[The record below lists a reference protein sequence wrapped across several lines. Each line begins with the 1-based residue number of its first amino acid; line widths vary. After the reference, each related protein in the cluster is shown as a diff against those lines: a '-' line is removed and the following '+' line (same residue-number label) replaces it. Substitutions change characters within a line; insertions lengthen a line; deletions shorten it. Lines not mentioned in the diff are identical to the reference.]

1 MENKTYDLIIVGAG
15 PAGLAASIYASR
27 YKLDHLVIGAVSGG
41 YLKEIHALENFPGF
55 ISISGQDLIQKM
67 TEQVENF
74 GAVIKNESVMAI
86 EKLEKENVW
95 KVESSN
101 GKTNEYKTKTIIL
114 AMGTERR
121 RMNIPG
127 EKEFLGK
134 GVSYCATCDGM
145 FFRDKTVSVIGGGNA
160 AAAVAMELTTFASKI
175 YLVHRGEEMMAEP
188 FWLDKIKDDPKVE
201 LVKNSNV
208 IEIRGNE
215 KVERIVLEEPYNDH
229 TSLKTDGVFIEIGSE
244 PNVPIVQKISVEMD
258 KDRYIKTAPDQS
270 TNLPGIYAA
279 GDITTNSNKF
289 RQVLTACSEGSI
301 AADSVYR
308 RLKLS

>member
-1 MENKTYDLIIVGAG
+1 MENKIYDLIIIGSG
-15 PAGLAASIYASR
+15 PAGLSASVYASR
-27 YKLDHLVIGAVSGG
+27 YKLNHLVVGTAPGG
-41 YLKEIHALENFPGF
+41 YLKEIHNLENFPGF
-55 ISISGQDLIQKM
+55 ISISGQDFIQKM

-95 KVESSN
+95 RVEAAN
-101 GKTNEYKTKTIIL
+101 GKTNEYKTKSIIL
-114 AMGTERR
+114 AMGTERK

-145 FFRDKTVSVIGGGNA
+145 FFRDKVVSVIGGGNA
-160 AAAVAMELTTFASKI
+160 AAAVAVEMSTFASKI
-175 YLVHRGEEMMAEP
+175 YLVHRGENMMAEP
-188 FWLDKIKDDPKVE
+188 FWMDKINANPKIE
-201 LVKNSNV
+201 LVKNTNV
-208 IEIRGNE
+208 IEIRGTGR
-215 KVERIVLEEPYNDH
+215 VERIILEEPFNDH
-229 TSLKTDGVFIEIGSE
+229 TFLKTDGVFIEIGSE
-244 PNVPIVQKISVEMD
+244 PNVPIVQKIGVEMD

-289 RQVLTACSEGSI
+289 RQVLTACAEGAI
-301 AADSVYR
+301 AADSAYR
-308 RLKLS
+308 WLKLS